1 MPNKEGKWIENDAT
15 IHLEKMFCGYGIF
28 KQETPYYEKMPSWH
42 QNVSSLLI
50 YFLFE

>member
-42 QNVSSLLI
+42 
-50 YFLFE
+50 